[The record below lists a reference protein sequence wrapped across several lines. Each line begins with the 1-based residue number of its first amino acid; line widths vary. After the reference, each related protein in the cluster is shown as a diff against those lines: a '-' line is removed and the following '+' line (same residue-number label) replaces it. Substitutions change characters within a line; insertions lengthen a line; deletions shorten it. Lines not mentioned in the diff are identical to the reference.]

1 MSAFV
6 QKHKEKIVL
15 VAGGLALYALWIFG
29 YEGYLAK
36 NTTPTGLDW
45 NLNRLLALATGGW
58 FSLFGQLATVETFS
72 IYPHLLFLNGQP
84 IISVDTP
91 CNALPMMYLF
101 ASFVLVYPGSW
112 KRKALFIP
120 AGVLFINLLNLV
132 RIIALSYVSI
142 YMEDYFYFNHKYA
155 FQIAVY
161 TLVIS
166 LWLYW
171 AFYGHDQRVSWM
183 EGIRDFVRF
192 RFFQRL
198 GQLI

>member
-6 QKHKEKIVL
+6 YQHKDKLIL
-15 VAGGLALYALWIFG
+15 IAGGLALYALWVFG
-29 YEGYLAK
+29 YEGFLAK
-36 NTTPTGLDW
+36 NTSSSGLDW
-45 NLNRLLALATGGW
+45 NLNRLLAWTTGGW
-58 FSLFGQLATVETFS
+58 FWILGNTPSVQTYS
-72 IYPHLLFLNGQP
+72 IYPHLLYLNGEP

-101 ASFVLVYPGSW
+101 ASFILVYPGSW

-120 AGVLFINLLNLV
+120 VGVLFIHLLNLV
-132 RIIALSYVSI
+132 RIIALAYISI

-161 TLVIS
+161 GLVIS
-166 LWLYW
+166 LWIFW
-171 AFYGHDQRVSWM
+171 ALYGHDQRVRLVD
-183 EGIRDFVRF
+183 GIRDFVRF
-192 RFFQRL
+192 RFVQRL